1 MRQRE
6 SAMRSSILF
15 SLTIATSVLA
25 ISPAFAR
32 MVVLSATLDG
42 RQQVPPVETTGK
54 GAAEISYDTATRQLD
69 WTVTYSGLS
78 GPAIAAHF
86 HGPAGPGENAAP
98 VVPFKPPL
106 ASPVSGS
113 ATLTEEQG
121 RELLD
126 GKLYV
131 NIHTAAHKD
140 GEIRGQVT
148 KDPL

>member
-1 MRQRE
+1 MRP
-6 SAMRSSILF
+6 SFLY
-15 SLTIATSVLA
+15 SLAIATSVLSA
-25 ISPAFAR
+25 SPASAR

-42 RQQVPPVETTGK
+42 QKQVPPVETAGK
-54 GAAEISYDTATRQLD
+54 GTAEISYDTSTRRLD
-69 WTVTYSGLS
+69 WTVTYGGLS
-78 GPAIAAHF
+78 GPATAAHF

-113 ATLTEEQG
+113 ATLTEEQAK
-121 RELLD
+121 ELLD
-126 GKLYV
+126 GKFYI

-148 KDPL
+148 KAPL

>member
-1 MRQRE
+1 MH
-6 SAMRSSILF
+6 SSFLF
-15 SLTIATSVLA
+15 SLAVAASVLA
-25 ISPAFAR
+25 VSPASAK
-32 MVVLSATLDG
+32 MIVLSATLDG
-42 RQQVPPVETTGK
+42 SQQVPPVETTGK
-54 GAAEISYDTATRQLD
+54 GTAEVSYDTTTRQLD

-78 GPAIAAHF
+78 GPAVAAHF

-113 ATLTEEQG
+113 ATLTEKQAD
-121 RELLD
+121 ELLD
-126 GKLYV
+126 GKFYI

-148 KDPL
+148 KAPL